1 MILTALVVASA
12 FWTSTAYAQSVG
24 DVVKQQAGQ
33 GVKQGAAVATEQTA
47 GNVTNKLVN
56 KLFSKKS
63 KKVDSAKLAASANP
77 AANIGGAGSGAAGG
91 VGAAGAAG
99 GAGGAVSGGQGGSG
113 ANSGDW
119 KTYSKFDFVPGE
131 KVIAVED
138 FSQDGAGDFPD
149 KWNTNSTGEVQT
161 VTGKDGKWLSVS
173 KRGFFLP
180 EFINELP
187 DNFTLQFD
195 LLASPN
201 FKRGN
206 GNFAVAVDRLNNPA
220 KDFSRMGHGADREGA
235 MVYFQANANSNLG
248 ESGFSIFQKDDMIM
262 SNMIQQDQW
271 VGPVAG
277 KNLCKISIWR
287 QRTRLRIY
295 MNDQKIW
302 DLPRA
307 LQTDKK
313 YNSIVFSLSD
323 DIMPG
328 DQVLF
333 SNVRLAVGAP
343 DTRNKLITEGK
354 FSTTGIL
361 FDVNSAVV
369 RPESYGTL
377 KDIADVLK
385 DDASLKVM
393 IIGHTDGDGDASQ
406 NLTLSHKRADAVK
419 DALVKQF
426 GIDAS
431 RLQTDGKGSS
441 QPVAPNTSSTG
452 KAQNRRVEFI
462 KTAS

>member
-1 MILTALVVASA
+1 MILAAFVVCVSA
-12 FWTSTAYAQSVG
+12 AHAQSVG
-24 DVVKQQAGQ
+24 DVVKQQAGE
-33 GVKQGAAVATEQTA
+33 GVKEGARVATAQSANT
-47 GNVTNKLVN
+47 VTNKLVN
-56 KLFSKKS
+56 KLFSKKNKKADTS
-63 KKVDSAKLAASANP
+63 KMAAA
-77 AANIGGAGSGAAGG
+77 GVTGAGAAPA
-91 VGAAGAAG
+91 GAAGAGTG
-99 GAGGAVSGGQGGSG
+99 GASPGSGGG
-113 ANSGDW
+113 GDW
-119 KTYSKFDFVPGE
+119 KTYSKFDFVPGD

-138 FSQDGAGDFPD
+138 FSQDGVGDFPD

-206 GNFAVAVDRLNNPA
+206 GNFAVAVERLNNPA

-235 MVYFQANANSNLG
+235 MVYFQADANSNLG
-248 ESGFSIFQKDDMIM
+248 ESGFSIFQKDDQIM
-262 SNMIQQDQW
+262 SNMIQQDEW

-307 LQTDKK
+307 LQSEKK
-313 YNSIVFSLSD
+313 YNSIIFSLSD

-369 RPESYGTL
+369 RPESYGAM

-385 DDASLKVM
+385 DNATVKVL
-393 IIGHTDGDGDASQ
+393 IVGHTDGDGDAAK
-406 NLTLSHKRADAVK
+406 NLTLSHSRAEAVK
-419 DALVKQF
+419 DQLVKQF

-431 RLQTDGKGSS
+431 RLQTDGKGST
-441 QPVAPNTSSTG
+441 QPVAPNTTSTG

-462 KTAS
+462 KTGS